1 MLYIQ
6 HIITTCMYYVKL
18 CKKQNEKLL
27 KTYNLGQINTKTYED
42 KRQLI
47 MSDENMFLDI
57 VKICICILIG
67 KDSTEKLYNYIKN
80 IEFKRWTT
88 TKEFK
93 EILQEI
99 QLKEILEMSFLEDD
113 EDIIFQT
120 KKTKEILEMIEY
132 VTNKFYEK
140 FEKAK
145 IEENL
150 LDYIDLEKYTLKLL
164 YDKKEDLSK
173 EVSKENTII
182 KIEEKYGS
190 LDNLRENIKIE
201 YDIEKLEEIYN
212 EIFEIIQERF
222 LNYTELL
229 NNKYVLSD
237 IAKAMK
243 EDVEEIAVDEYQD
256 INMLQEYIIRAVSNK
271 NIFRVGDPKQSIYGF
286 RNSRPELFVEKEN
299 NIDNEN
305 KVIYLDKNFRSLEN
319 VLEITN
325 NVFSRIMTKETGIID
340 YNENHY
346 LKKGRYITGEF
357 RLQENSDIS
366 FLDNLEISSLS
377 EEEIQDRI
385 NFFKPEILLINTKE
399 EEEESDDEED
409 TEDNKE
415 VSEDINDETLEE
427 IESIEKEAI
436 GIAKRIITLK
446 EEYIRRGKK
455 LDYKDIVIL
464 LRSVSNKAGRYQ
476 EILEKFGIP
485 CYTDV
490 NESFLEIP
498 EVSLICS
505 YLDIIENPLNDINM
519 LAVLRS
525 YFFKMDIDEFTRIK
539 VVEKEITNGQ
549 KENNFYESKKQ
560 KKIFKYH

>member
-1 MLYIQ
+1 
-6 HIITTCMYYVKL
+6 
-18 CKKQNEKLL
+18 
-27 KTYNLGQINTKTYED
+27 
-42 KRQLI
+42 
-47 MSDENMFLDI
+47 
-57 VKICICILIG
+57 
-67 KDSTEKLYNYIKN
+67 
-80 IEFKRWTT
+80 
-88 TKEFK
+88 
-93 EILQEI
+93 
-99 QLKEILEMSFLEDD
+99 MSFLEDD

-145 IEENL
+145 VEQNL

-173 EVSKENTII
+173 KVSKENTII
-182 KIEEKYGS
+182 KIEEKCGN
-190 LDNLRENIKIE
+190 LDNLRESIKIE

-212 EIFEIIQERF
+212 EIFGIIQERF

-366 FLDNLEISSLS
+366 SLDDLEISSLS

-399 EEEESDDEED
+399 EEEESDDVED
-409 TEDNKE
+409 REGNKE
-415 VSEDINDETLEE
+415 ENKNEQKKENALEESEDINDETLEE

-436 GIAKRIITLK
+436 AIAKRIIALK

-549 KENNFYESKKQ
+549 KENNFYESILIYIEYVDEKAKENIQISLNEKMVYSKCKKLIEELTRL
-560 KKIFKYH
+560 KKLEEEKGLYEVLKDIIIESRILYST

>member
-1 MLYIQ
+1 
-6 HIITTCMYYVKL
+6 
-18 CKKQNEKLL
+18 
-27 KTYNLGQINTKTYED
+27 
-42 KRQLI
+42 
-47 MSDENMFLDI
+47 
-57 VKICICILIG
+57 
-67 KDSTEKLYNYIKN
+67 
-80 IEFKRWTT
+80 
-88 TKEFK
+88 
-93 EILQEI
+93 
-99 QLKEILEMSFLEDD
+99 MSFLEDD

-120 KKTKEILEMIEY
+120 KRTKEILEMIEY
-132 VTNKFYEK
+132 ITNKFYEK

-145 IEENL
+145 TEENL

-164 YDKKEDLSK
+164 YDKKEEDKEKYKDLDK
-173 EVSKENTII
+173 NK
-182 KIEEKYGS
+182 EEKNLKKSNDLNNLNDSNNITEKIVEKYQDLES
-190 LDNLRENIKIE
+190 LRESIKIE

-212 EIFEIIQERF
+212 DIFEIIQKEF

-229 NNKYVLSD
+229 NNKYMLSN
-237 IAKAMK
+237 IAKSMK

-325 NVFSRIMTKETGIID
+325 NVFSRIMTKETGIIE

-357 RLQENSDIS
+357 RLQGDSDKS
-366 FLDNLEISSLS
+366 SLEDLEISSLS
-377 EEEIQDRI
+377 EEKIKNRI
-385 NFFKPEILLINTKE
+385 NFYKPEILMVNTKE
-399 EEEESDDEED
+399 SEEELDENNDENDINIEKDEE
-409 TEDNKE
+409 EIRE
-415 VSEDINDETLEE
+415 LEE
-427 IESIEKEAI
+427 IESLEKEAI
-436 GIAKRIITLK
+436 AISKRIIELK
-446 EEYIRRGKK
+446 EEYKENGKN
-455 LDYKDIVIL
+455 LEYRDIVIL
-464 LRSVSNKAGRYQ
+464 LRSVNNKAGRYQ

-539 VVEKEITNGQ
+539 VVEKEITNGA
-549 KENNFYESKKQ
+549 KENNFYESILIYITYIDEKRKGNLQISLHEKMVYDKCKKLIEELERL
-560 KKIFKYH
+560 KKLEEEKGLYEVLKDIIIESRILYST

>member
-1 MLYIQ
+1 
-6 HIITTCMYYVKL
+6 
-18 CKKQNEKLL
+18 
-27 KTYNLGQINTKTYED
+27 
-42 KRQLI
+42 
-47 MSDENMFLDI
+47 
-57 VKICICILIG
+57 
-67 KDSTEKLYNYIKN
+67 
-80 IEFKRWTT
+80 
-88 TKEFK
+88 
-93 EILQEI
+93 
-99 QLKEILEMSFLEDD
+99 MSFLEDD

-145 IEENL
+145 TEENL

-164 YDKKEDLSK
+164 YDKKEQDN
-173 EVSKENTII
+173 EVDKD
-182 KIEEKYGS
+182 KEEK
-190 LDNLRENIKIE
+190 LDNLNYSDYSYNSNNITEKIGERYNDLEGLRESIKIE

-237 IAKAMK
+237 IAKSMK

-366 FLDNLEISSLS
+366 SLENLEISSLS

-399 EEEESDDEED
+399 EEEESDDVED
-409 TEDNKE
+409 REDNKEENKNEQKKENALAE

-427 IESIEKEAI
+427 LESIEKEAI

-464 LRSVSNKAGRYQ
+464 LRSVNNKAGRYQ

-549 KENNFYESKKQ
+549 KENNFYESILIYIDYIDEKAKENIQISLNEKMVYSKCKKLIEELNRL
-560 KKIFKYH
+560 KKLEEEKGLYELLKDIVIESRILHST

>member
-1 MLYIQ
+1 
-6 HIITTCMYYVKL
+6 
-18 CKKQNEKLL
+18 
-27 KTYNLGQINTKTYED
+27 
-42 KRQLI
+42 
-47 MSDENMFLDI
+47 
-57 VKICICILIG
+57 
-67 KDSTEKLYNYIKN
+67 
-80 IEFKRWTT
+80 
-88 TKEFK
+88 
-93 EILQEI
+93 
-99 QLKEILEMSFLEDD
+99 MSFLEDD

-120 KKTKEILEMIEY
+120 KKTKEVLEMIEY
-132 VTNKFYEK
+132 ITAKFYEK
-140 FEKAK
+140 FEKIK
-145 IEENL
+145 MEENL

-164 YDKKEDLSK
+164 YDKKEEEGISLRISK
-173 EVSKENTII
+173 QNENNII
-182 KIEEKYGS
+182 GKIVEKYED
-190 LDNLRENIKIE
+190 LDNLRESIKIE
-201 YDIEKLEEIYN
+201 YDIEKLEEIYSN
-212 EIFEIIQERF
+212 IAEIIESEF
-222 LNYTELL
+222 ANYTESL
-229 NNKYVLSD
+229 NNKYELSN

-286 RNSRPELFVEKEN
+286 RNSRPELFVEKEQ
-299 NIDNEN
+299 NISNEN

-357 RLQENSDIS
+357 RLQENSNIS
-366 FLDNLEISSLS
+366 DLESLEIYSLS
-377 EEEIQDRI
+377 EENIRNKIE
-385 NFFKPEILLINTKE
+385 FFKPEILLINTKE
-399 EEEESDDEED
+399 EDEEKDEGKNLEKNLEINLQNNIELASLGDDNENYDAETDDE
-409 TEDNKE
+409 
-415 VSEDINDETLEE
+415 ILEE
-427 IESIEKEAI
+427 IEGLEKEAI
-436 GIAKRIITLK
+436 GITKRIITLR
-446 EEYIRRGKK
+446 EEYKKIGKR
-455 LDYKDIVIL
+455 LEYKDIVIL
-464 LRSVSNKAGRYQ
+464 LRSVNKRAGRYQ

-485 CYTDV
+485 CYTDT

-549 KENNFYESKKQ
+549 KENNFYESILIYISYIEEKINKNEALKTAEKIVYSKCKKVIEELNRL
-560 KKIFKYH
+560 KKLEEEKGLYEVLKDIIIESRILYST

>member
-1 MLYIQ
+1 
-6 HIITTCMYYVKL
+6 
-18 CKKQNEKLL
+18 
-27 KTYNLGQINTKTYED
+27 
-42 KRQLI
+42 
-47 MSDENMFLDI
+47 
-57 VKICICILIG
+57 
-67 KDSTEKLYNYIKN
+67 
-80 IEFKRWTT
+80 
-88 TKEFK
+88 
-93 EILQEI
+93 
-99 QLKEILEMSFLEDD
+99 MSFLEDD

-120 KKTKEILEMIEY
+120 KKTKEVLEMIEY
-132 VTNKFYEK
+132 ITAKFYEK
-140 FEKAK
+140 FEKIK
-145 IEENL
+145 MEENL

-164 YDKKEDLSK
+164 YDKKEEGISLRISK
-173 EVSKENTII
+173 QNENNII
-182 KIEEKYGS
+182 GKIVEKYED
-190 LDNLRENIKIE
+190 LDNLRESIKIE
-201 YDIEKLEEIYN
+201 YDIEKLEEIYSN
-212 EIFEIIQERF
+212 IAEIIESGF
-222 LNYTELL
+222 TNYTESL
-229 NNKYVLSD
+229 NNKYELSN

-325 NVFSRIMTKETGIID
+325 NVFSRVMTKETGIID

-357 RLQENSDIS
+357 RLQENSNIS
-366 FLDNLEISSLS
+366 DLENLEIYSLS
-377 EEEIQDRI
+377 EENIRNKIE
-385 NFFKPEILLINTKE
+385 FFKPEILLINTKE
-399 EEEESDDEED
+399 EEKEEEEEKDERKNLEKNLESNLKNNIELAYLGDDNENYDTDTDDE
-409 TEDNKE
+409 
-415 VSEDINDETLEE
+415 ILEE
-427 IESIEKEAI
+427 IEGLEKEAI
-436 GIAKRIITLK
+436 GIAKRIITLR
-446 EEYIRRGKK
+446 EEYKKIGKR
-455 LDYKDIVIL
+455 LEYKDIVIL
-464 LRSVSNKAGRYQ
+464 LRSVNKRAGRYQ

-485 CYTDV
+485 CYTDT

-549 KENNFYESKKQ
+549 KENNFYESILIYISYIEEKINKNEVLKTAEKMVYSKCKKVIEELNRL
-560 KKIFKYH
+560 KKLEEEKGLYEVLKDIIIESRILYGT

>member
-1 MLYIQ
+1 
-6 HIITTCMYYVKL
+6 
-18 CKKQNEKLL
+18 
-27 KTYNLGQINTKTYED
+27 
-42 KRQLI
+42 
-47 MSDENMFLDI
+47 
-57 VKICICILIG
+57 
-67 KDSTEKLYNYIKN
+67 
-80 IEFKRWTT
+80 
-88 TKEFK
+88 
-93 EILQEI
+93 
-99 QLKEILEMSFLEDD
+99 MSFLEDD

-182 KIEEKYGS
+182 KIEEKCGN

-201 YDIEKLEEIYN
+201 YDIAKLEEIYN

-237 IAKAMK
+237 IAKSMK

-357 RLQENSDIS
+357 RLQENSDIFS
-366 FLDNLEISSLS
+366 LDDLEISSLS
-377 EEEIQDRI
+377 EEEIQDKI

-399 EEEESDDEED
+399 EEESDDVEGID
-409 TEDNKE
+409 DNKE
-415 VSEDINDETLEE
+415 ENKNEQKKENALEESEDINDETLEE

-436 GIAKRIITLK
+436 AIAKRIIALK

-549 KENNFYESKKQ
+549 KENNFYESILIYIEYVDEKAKENIQISLNEKMVYSKCKKLIEELTRL
-560 KKIFKYH
+560 KKLEEEKGLYEVLKDIIIESRILYST

>member
-1 MLYIQ
+1 
-6 HIITTCMYYVKL
+6 
-18 CKKQNEKLL
+18 
-27 KTYNLGQINTKTYED
+27 
-42 KRQLI
+42 
-47 MSDENMFLDI
+47 
-57 VKICICILIG
+57 
-67 KDSTEKLYNYIKN
+67 
-80 IEFKRWTT
+80 
-88 TKEFK
+88 
-93 EILQEI
+93 
-99 QLKEILEMSFLEDD
+99 MSFLEDD
-113 EDIIFQT
+113 EDIIVQT
-120 KKTKEILEMIEY
+120 KKTKEILGMIEY

-145 IEENL
+145 TEENL

-164 YDKKEDLSK
+164 YDKKEEDKEKYKDLDK
-173 EVSKENTII
+173 NK
-182 KIEEKYGS
+182 EEKNLKKSNDLNNLNDSNNITEKIVEKYKDLES
-190 LDNLRENIKIE
+190 LRESIKIE

-212 EIFEIIQERF
+212 DIFEIIQKEF

-229 NNKYVLSD
+229 NNKYMLSN
-237 IAKAMK
+237 IAKSMK

-357 RLQENSDIS
+357 RLQG
-366 FLDNLEISSLS
+366 DNDKSSLEDLEISLLS
-377 EEEIQDRI
+377 EEEIKNRI
-385 NFFKPEILLINTKE
+385 NFYKPEILMVNTKE
-399 EEEESDDEED
+399 SEEEIRE
-409 TEDNKE
+409 
-415 VSEDINDETLEE
+415 LEE
-427 IESIEKEAI
+427 IESLEKEAI
-436 GIAKRIITLK
+436 AISKRIIGLK
-446 EEYIRRGKK
+446 NEYKENGKN
-455 LDYKDIVIL
+455 LEYRDIVIL
-464 LRSVSNKAGRYQ
+464 LRSVNNKAGRYQ

-549 KENNFYESKKQ
+549 KENNFYESILIYIDYIDEKAKENIQISLNEKMVYSKCKKLIEELIRL
-560 KKIFKYH
+560 KKLEEEKGLYEVLKNIIIESRILYST

>member
-1 MLYIQ
+1 
-6 HIITTCMYYVKL
+6 
-18 CKKQNEKLL
+18 
-27 KTYNLGQINTKTYED
+27 
-42 KRQLI
+42 
-47 MSDENMFLDI
+47 
-57 VKICICILIG
+57 
-67 KDSTEKLYNYIKN
+67 
-80 IEFKRWTT
+80 
-88 TKEFK
+88 
-93 EILQEI
+93 
-99 QLKEILEMSFLEDD
+99 MSFLEDD

-120 KKTKEILEMIEY
+120 KKTKEVLEMIEY
-132 VTNKFYEK
+132 ITAKFYEK
-140 FEKAK
+140 FEKIK
-145 IEENL
+145 MEENL

-164 YDKKEDLSK
+164 YDKKEEEGISLRISK
-173 EVSKENTII
+173 QNENNII
-182 KIEEKYGS
+182 GKIVEKYED
-190 LDNLRENIKIE
+190 LDNLRESIKIE

-212 EIFEIIQERF
+212 NIAEIIESEF
-222 LNYTELL
+222 ANYSENL
-229 NNKYVLSD
+229 NNKYELSN

-286 RNSRPELFVEKEN
+286 RNSRPELFVEKEQ
-299 NIDNEN
+299 NISNEN

-357 RLQENSDIS
+357 RLQENSNIS
-366 FLDNLEISSLS
+366 DLENLEIYSLS
-377 EEEIQDRI
+377 EENIRNKIE
-385 NFFKPEILLINTKE
+385 FFKPEILLINTKE
-399 EEEESDDEED
+399 EEEEEEKDEGKNLEKNLESNLQNNIELASLGDDNENYDAETDDE
-409 TEDNKE
+409 
-415 VSEDINDETLEE
+415 ILEE
-427 IESIEKEAI
+427 IEGLEKEAI
-436 GIAKRIITLK
+436 GIAKRIIKLR
-446 EEYIRRGKK
+446 EEYKKIGKR
-455 LDYKDIVIL
+455 LEYKDIVIL
-464 LRSVSNKAGRYQ
+464 LRSVNKRAGRYQ

-485 CYTDV
+485 CYTDT

-549 KENNFYESKKQ
+549 KENNFYESILIYMSYIEEKINKNEALKTAEKMVYSKCKKLVEEINRL
-560 KKIFKYH
+560 KKLEEEKGLYEVLKDIIIESRILYGT

>member
-1 MLYIQ
+1 
-6 HIITTCMYYVKL
+6 
-18 CKKQNEKLL
+18 
-27 KTYNLGQINTKTYED
+27 
-42 KRQLI
+42 
-47 MSDENMFLDI
+47 
-57 VKICICILIG
+57 
-67 KDSTEKLYNYIKN
+67 
-80 IEFKRWTT
+80 
-88 TKEFK
+88 
-93 EILQEI
+93 
-99 QLKEILEMSFLEDD
+99 MSFLEDD

-120 KKTKEILEMIEY
+120 KKTKEVLEMIEY
-132 VTNKFYEK
+132 ITAKFYEK
-140 FEKAK
+140 FEKIK
-145 IEENL
+145 MEENL

-164 YDKKEDLSK
+164 YDKKEEGISLRISK
-173 EVSKENTII
+173 QNENNII
-182 KIEEKYGS
+182 EKIIEKYED
-190 LDNLRENIKIE
+190 LDNLRESIKIE
-201 YDIEKLEEIYN
+201 YDIEKLEEIYSN
-212 EIFEIIQERF
+212 IAEIIESEF
-222 LNYTELL
+222 ANYSENL
-229 NNKYVLSD
+229 NNKYELSN

-286 RNSRPELFVEKEN
+286 RNSRPELFVEKEQ
-299 NIDNEN
+299 NISNEN

-357 RLQENSDIS
+357 RLQENSNIS
-366 FLDNLEISSLS
+366 DLESLEIYSLS
-377 EEEIQDRI
+377 EENIRNKIE
-385 NFFKPEILLINTKE
+385 FFKPEILLINTKE
-399 EEEESDDEED
+399 EEEEKDERKNLEKNLESNLQNNIELASLGDDDNENYDNSDSDDE
-409 TEDNKE
+409 
-415 VSEDINDETLEE
+415 ILEE
-427 IESIEKEAI
+427 IEGLEKEAI
-436 GIAKRIITLK
+436 GIAKRIITLR
-446 EEYIRRGKK
+446 EEYKKIGKR
-455 LDYKDIVIL
+455 LEYKDIVIL
-464 LRSVSNKAGRYQ
+464 LRSVNKRAGRYQ

-485 CYTDV
+485 CYTDT

-549 KENNFYESKKQ
+549 KENNFYESILIYISYIEEKINKNEALKTAEKMVYSKCKKLVEELNRL
-560 KKIFKYH
+560 KKLEEEKGLYEVLKDIIIESRILYST

>member
-1 MLYIQ
+1 
-6 HIITTCMYYVKL
+6 
-18 CKKQNEKLL
+18 
-27 KTYNLGQINTKTYED
+27 
-42 KRQLI
+42 
-47 MSDENMFLDI
+47 
-57 VKICICILIG
+57 
-67 KDSTEKLYNYIKN
+67 
-80 IEFKRWTT
+80 
-88 TKEFK
+88 
-93 EILQEI
+93 
-99 QLKEILEMSFLEDD
+99 MSFLEDD

-120 KKTKEILEMIEY
+120 KKTKEVLEMIEY
-132 VTNKFYEK
+132 ITAKFYEK
-140 FEKAK
+140 FEKIK
-145 IEENL
+145 MEENL

-164 YDKKEDLSK
+164 YDKKEEGISLRISK
-173 EVSKENTII
+173 QNENNII
-182 KIEEKYGS
+182 GKIVEKYED
-190 LDNLRENIKIE
+190 LDNLRESIKIE
-201 YDIEKLEEIYN
+201 YDIEKLEEIYSN
-212 EIFEIIQERF
+212 IAEIIESGF
-222 LNYTELL
+222 TNYTESL
-229 NNKYVLSD
+229 NNKYELSN

-357 RLQENSDIS
+357 RLLENSNIS
-366 FLDNLEISSLS
+366 DLENLEIYSLS
-377 EEEIQDRI
+377 EENIRNKIE
-385 NFFKPEILLINTKE
+385 FFKPEILLINTKE
-399 EEEESDDEED
+399 EDEEKDEGKDEGKNLESNLQNNIELAYLGDDDNENYDNTDTDDE
-409 TEDNKE
+409 
-415 VSEDINDETLEE
+415 ILEE
-427 IESIEKEAI
+427 IEGLEKEAI
-436 GIAKRIITLK
+436 GIAKRIIKLR
-446 EEYIRRGKK
+446 EEYKKKGKR
-455 LDYKDIVIL
+455 LEYKDIVIL
-464 LRSVSNKAGRYQ
+464 LRSVNKRAGRYQ

-485 CYTDV
+485 CYTDT

-549 KENNFYESKKQ
+549 KENNFYESILIYISYIEEKINKNEALKTAEKMVYSKCKKLVEELNRL
-560 KKIFKYH
+560 KKLEEEKGLYEVLKDIIIESRILYGT

>member
-1 MLYIQ
+1 
-6 HIITTCMYYVKL
+6 
-18 CKKQNEKLL
+18 
-27 KTYNLGQINTKTYED
+27 
-42 KRQLI
+42 
-47 MSDENMFLDI
+47 
-57 VKICICILIG
+57 
-67 KDSTEKLYNYIKN
+67 
-80 IEFKRWTT
+80 
-88 TKEFK
+88 
-93 EILQEI
+93 
-99 QLKEILEMSFLEDD
+99 MSFLEDD

-145 IEENL
+145 IEQNL

-164 YDKKEDLSK
+164 YDKKEQDNEVDK
-173 EVSKENTII
+173 EEKLDNLNYLDSSDYSYNSNNITE
-182 KIEEKYGS
+182 KIEERYNDLES
-190 LDNLRENIKIE
+190 LRESIKIE

-366 FLDNLEISSLS
+366 SLDDLEISSLS

-399 EEEESDDEED
+399 EESDDVED

-415 VSEDINDETLEE
+415 ENKNEQKKENALEKSEDINDETLEE

-446 EEYIRRGKK
+446 EEYIKRGKK

-549 KENNFYESKKQ
+549 KENNFYESILIYIDYIDEKAKENIQISLKEKMVYSKCKKLIEELTRL
-560 KKIFKYH
+560 KKLEEEKGLYEVLKDIIIESRILYST

>member
-1 MLYIQ
+1 
-6 HIITTCMYYVKL
+6 
-18 CKKQNEKLL
+18 
-27 KTYNLGQINTKTYED
+27 
-42 KRQLI
+42 
-47 MSDENMFLDI
+47 
-57 VKICICILIG
+57 
-67 KDSTEKLYNYIKN
+67 
-80 IEFKRWTT
+80 
-88 TKEFK
+88 
-93 EILQEI
+93 
-99 QLKEILEMSFLEDD
+99 MSFLEDD

-120 KKTKEILEMIEY
+120 KKTKEILEMIKY

-145 IEENL
+145 TEENL

-164 YDKKEDLSK
+164 YDKKEEDK
-173 EVSKENTII
+173 EEKLDNLNYSDSSDYSYNSNNITE
-182 KIEEKYGS
+182 KIEERYNDLES
-190 LDNLRENIKIE
+190 LRESIKIE

-256 INMLQEYIIRAVSNK
+256 INMLQEYIIRAASNK

-299 NIDNEN
+299 NIDNKN

-366 FLDNLEISSLS
+366 SLDDLEISSLS

-399 EEEESDDEED
+399 EEEESDDVEN
-409 TEDNKE
+409 TEGNKE
-415 VSEDINDETLEE
+415 ENKNEQKKENALAEENEDINDETLEE

-549 KENNFYESKKQ
+549 KENNFYESILIYIEYIDEKAKENIQISLNEKMVYSKCKKLIEELTRL
-560 KKIFKYH
+560 KKLEEEKGLYEVLKDIIIESRILYST

>member
-1 MLYIQ
+1 
-6 HIITTCMYYVKL
+6 
-18 CKKQNEKLL
+18 
-27 KTYNLGQINTKTYED
+27 
-42 KRQLI
+42 
-47 MSDENMFLDI
+47 
-57 VKICICILIG
+57 
-67 KDSTEKLYNYIKN
+67 
-80 IEFKRWTT
+80 
-88 TKEFK
+88 
-93 EILQEI
+93 
-99 QLKEILEMSFLEDD
+99 MSFLEDD
-113 EDIIFQT
+113 EDIIVQT
-120 KKTKEILEMIEY
+120 KKTKEILGMIEY

-145 IEENL
+145 TEENL

-164 YDKKEDLSK
+164 YDKKEEDKEKYKDLDK
-173 EVSKENTII
+173 NK
-182 KIEEKYGS
+182 EEKNLKKSNDLNNLNDSNNITEKIVEKYQDLES
-190 LDNLRENIKIE
+190 LRENIKIE

-212 EIFEIIQERF
+212 YIFEIIQKEF

-229 NNKYVLSD
+229 NNKYMLSN
-237 IAKAMK
+237 IAKSMK

-286 RNSRPELFVEKEN
+286 RNSRPELFVEKED

-357 RLQENSDIS
+357 RLQG
-366 FLDNLEISSLS
+366 DNDKSSLEDLEISLLS
-377 EEEIQDRI
+377 EEEIKNRI
-385 NFFKPEILLINTKE
+385 NFYKPEILMVNTKE
-399 EEEESDDEED
+399 SEKELDENNDENDIHIEKDEEEIRE
-409 TEDNKE
+409 
-415 VSEDINDETLEE
+415 LEE
-427 IESIEKEAI
+427 IESLEKEAI
-436 GIAKRIITLK
+436 AISKRIIGLK
-446 EEYIRRGKK
+446 EEYKENGKN
-455 LDYKDIVIL
+455 LEYRDIVIL
-464 LRSVSNKAGRYQ
+464 LRSVNNKAGRYQ

-525 YFFKMDIDEFTRIK
+525 YFFKMYIDEFTRIK
-539 VVEKEITNGQ
+539 VVEKEITNGA
-549 KENNFYESKKQ
+549 KENNFYESILIYITYIDEKRKENLQISLHEKMVYDKCKKLIEELERL
-560 KKIFKYH
+560 KKLEEEKGLYEVLKDIIIESRILYST

>member
-1 MLYIQ
+1 
-6 HIITTCMYYVKL
+6 
-18 CKKQNEKLL
+18 
-27 KTYNLGQINTKTYED
+27 
-42 KRQLI
+42 
-47 MSDENMFLDI
+47 
-57 VKICICILIG
+57 
-67 KDSTEKLYNYIKN
+67 
-80 IEFKRWTT
+80 
-88 TKEFK
+88 
-93 EILQEI
+93 
-99 QLKEILEMSFLEDD
+99 MSFLEDD

-120 KKTKEILEMIEY
+120 KKTKEVLEMIEY
-132 VTNKFYEK
+132 ITNKFYEK
-140 FEKAK
+140 FEKIK
-145 IEENL
+145 MEENL

-164 YDKKEDLSK
+164 YDKKEEDISLRISK
-173 EVSKENTII
+173 QNENNII
-182 KIEEKYGS
+182 DKIIEKYED
-190 LDNLRENIKIE
+190 LDNLRESIKIE
-201 YDIEKLEEIYN
+201 YDIEKLEEIYSN
-212 EIFEIIQERF
+212 IVEIIESGF
-222 LNYTELL
+222 ANYTESL
-229 NNKYVLSD
+229 NNKYVLSN

-286 RNSRPELFVEKEN
+286 RNSRPELFVEKEQ
-299 NIDNEN
+299 NISNEN

-357 RLQENSDIS
+357 RLQENSNIS
-366 FLDNLEISSLS
+366 DLENLEIYSLS

-399 EEEESDDEED
+399 EEEEKDKDEDYNTDYDYDNSDTGTGADTDDE
-409 TEDNKE
+409 
-415 VSEDINDETLEE
+415 ILEE
-427 IESIEKEAI
+427 IEGLEKEAI
-436 GIAKRIITLK
+436 GIAKRIIKLR
-446 EEYIRRGKK
+446 EEYKKIGKR
-455 LDYKDIVIL
+455 LEYKDIVIL
-464 LRSVSNKAGRYQ
+464 LRSVNKRAGRYQ

-485 CYTDV
+485 CYTDT

-549 KENNFYESKKQ
+549 KENNFYESILIYISYIEEKINKNEVLKTAEKMVYSKCKKVIEELNRL
-560 KKIFKYH
+560 KKLEEEKGLYEVLKDIIIESRILYST

>member
-1 MLYIQ
+1 
-6 HIITTCMYYVKL
+6 
-18 CKKQNEKLL
+18 
-27 KTYNLGQINTKTYED
+27 
-42 KRQLI
+42 
-47 MSDENMFLDI
+47 
-57 VKICICILIG
+57 
-67 KDSTEKLYNYIKN
+67 
-80 IEFKRWTT
+80 
-88 TKEFK
+88 
-93 EILQEI
+93 
-99 QLKEILEMSFLEDD
+99 MSFLEDD
-113 EDIIFQT
+113 EDIIVQT
-120 KKTKEILEMIEY
+120 KKTKEILGMIEY

-145 IEENL
+145 TEENL

-164 YDKKEDLSK
+164 YDKKEEDKEKYKDLDK
-173 EVSKENTII
+173 NK
-182 KIEEKYGS
+182 EEKESKKSNDLNNLNDSNNITEKIVEKYQDLES
-190 LDNLRENIKIE
+190 LRESIKIE

-212 EIFEIIQERF
+212 DIFEIIQKEF

-229 NNKYVLSD
+229 NNKYMLSN
-237 IAKAMK
+237 IAKSMK

-357 RLQENSDIS
+357 RLQG
-366 FLDNLEISSLS
+366 DNDKSSLEDLEISSLS
-377 EEEIQDRI
+377 EEEIKNRI
-385 NFFKPEILLINTKE
+385 NFYKPEILMVNTKE
-399 EEEESDDEED
+399 SEEELDENNDENDIHIEKDEE
-409 TEDNKE
+409 EIRE
-415 VSEDINDETLEE
+415 LEE
-427 IESIEKEAI
+427 IESLEKEAI
-436 GIAKRIITLK
+436 AISKRIIGLK
-446 EEYIRRGKK
+446 NEYKENGKN
-455 LDYKDIVIL
+455 LEYRDIVIL

-539 VVEKEITNGQ
+539 VVEKEITNGA
-549 KENNFYESKKQ
+549 KENNFYESILIYITYIDEKRKENLQISLHEKMVYDKCKKLIEELERL
-560 KKIFKYH
+560 KKLEEEKGLYEVLKDIIIESRILYST

>member
-1 MLYIQ
+1 
-6 HIITTCMYYVKL
+6 
-18 CKKQNEKLL
+18 
-27 KTYNLGQINTKTYED
+27 
-42 KRQLI
+42 
-47 MSDENMFLDI
+47 
-57 VKICICILIG
+57 
-67 KDSTEKLYNYIKN
+67 
-80 IEFKRWTT
+80 
-88 TKEFK
+88 
-93 EILQEI
+93 
-99 QLKEILEMSFLEDD
+99 MSFLEDD
-113 EDIIFQT
+113 EDIIYQT
-120 KKTKEILEMIEY
+120 KKTKEVLEMIEY

-145 IEENL
+145 TEENL

-164 YDKKEDLSK
+164 YDKKEQDK
-173 EVSKENTII
+173 EVDKEEKLNNFNYSNNSNNII
-182 KIEEKYGS
+182 EKIEERYNDLES
-190 LDNLRENIKIE
+190 LRESIKIE

-237 IAKAMK
+237 IAKSMK

-366 FLDNLEISSLS
+366 SLEDLEISSLS

-399 EEEESDDEED
+399 EEEEEKSDDVEGID
-409 TEDNKE
+409 DNKE
-415 VSEDINDETLEE
+415 ENKNEQKKENALEESEDINDETLEE

-436 GIAKRIITLK
+436 GIAKKIIALK
-446 EEYIRRGKK
+446 EEYIKRGKK

-549 KENNFYESKKQ
+549 KENNFYESILIYIDYIDEKAKENIQISLNEKMVYSKCKKLIEELNRL
-560 KKIFKYH
+560 KKLEEEKGLYELLKDIIIESRILYST

>member
-1 MLYIQ
+1 
-6 HIITTCMYYVKL
+6 
-18 CKKQNEKLL
+18 
-27 KTYNLGQINTKTYED
+27 
-42 KRQLI
+42 
-47 MSDENMFLDI
+47 
-57 VKICICILIG
+57 
-67 KDSTEKLYNYIKN
+67 
-80 IEFKRWTT
+80 
-88 TKEFK
+88 
-93 EILQEI
+93 
-99 QLKEILEMSFLEDD
+99 MSFLEDD

-145 IEENL
+145 TEENL

-164 YDKKEDLSK
+164 YDKKEQDK
-173 EVSKENTII
+173 EVDK
-182 KIEEKYGS
+182 EEKLENLNYS
-190 LDNLRENIKIE
+190 DYSYNSNNIIEKIVEKYQDLESLRESIKIE

-212 EIFEIIQERF
+212 GIFKIIQERF

-237 IAKAMK
+237 IAKSMK

-366 FLDNLEISSLS
+366 SLDDLEISSLS

-399 EEEESDDEED
+399 EESDDLED

-415 VSEDINDETLEE
+415 ENKNEQKKENALEKSEDINNETLEE

-436 GIAKRIITLK
+436 GIAKRIITFK

-549 KENNFYESKKQ
+549 KENNFYESILIYIDYIDEKAKENIQISLNEKMVYSKCKKLIEELIRL
-560 KKIFKYH
+560 KKLEEEKGLYEVLKNIIIESRILYST

>member
-1 MLYIQ
+1 
-6 HIITTCMYYVKL
+6 
-18 CKKQNEKLL
+18 
-27 KTYNLGQINTKTYED
+27 
-42 KRQLI
+42 
-47 MSDENMFLDI
+47 
-57 VKICICILIG
+57 
-67 KDSTEKLYNYIKN
+67 
-80 IEFKRWTT
+80 
-88 TKEFK
+88 
-93 EILQEI
+93 
-99 QLKEILEMSFLEDD
+99 MSFLEDD

-120 KKTKEILEMIEY
+120 KKTKEVLEMIEY
-132 VTNKFYEK
+132 ITAKFYEK
-140 FEKAK
+140 FEKIK
-145 IEENL
+145 MEENL

-164 YDKKEDLSK
+164 YDKKEEGISLRISK
-173 EVSKENTII
+173 QNENNII
-182 KIEEKYGS
+182 GKIVEKYED
-190 LDNLRENIKIE
+190 LDNLRESIKIE
-201 YDIEKLEEIYN
+201 YDIEKLEKIYSN
-212 EIFEIIQERF
+212 IAEIIESEF
-222 LNYTELL
+222 ANYTESL
-229 NNKYVLSD
+229 NNKYELSN

-286 RNSRPELFVEKEN
+286 RNSRPELFVEKEQ
-299 NIDNEN
+299 NISNEN

-357 RLQENSDIS
+357 RLQENSNIS
-366 FLDNLEISSLS
+366 DLENLEIYSLS
-377 EEEIQDRI
+377 EENIRNKIE
-385 NFFKPEILLINTKE
+385 FFKPEILLINTKE
-399 EEEESDDEED
+399 EEKEEDEEKDEGKNLEKNLEINLQNNIELASLGDDNENYDAETDDE
-409 TEDNKE
+409 
-415 VSEDINDETLEE
+415 ILEE
-427 IESIEKEAI
+427 IEGLEKEAI
-436 GIAKRIITLK
+436 GIAKRIIKLR
-446 EEYIRRGKK
+446 EEYKKIGKR
-455 LDYKDIVIL
+455 LEYKDIVIL
-464 LRSVSNKAGRYQ
+464 LRSVNKRAGRYQ

-485 CYTDV
+485 CYTDT

-549 KENNFYESKKQ
+549 KENNFYESILIYISYIEEKINKNEVLKTAEKMVYSKCKKLVEELNRL
-560 KKIFKYH
+560 KKLEEEKGLYEVLKDIIIESRILYST

>member
-1 MLYIQ
+1 
-6 HIITTCMYYVKL
+6 
-18 CKKQNEKLL
+18 
-27 KTYNLGQINTKTYED
+27 
-42 KRQLI
+42 
-47 MSDENMFLDI
+47 
-57 VKICICILIG
+57 
-67 KDSTEKLYNYIKN
+67 
-80 IEFKRWTT
+80 
-88 TKEFK
+88 
-93 EILQEI
+93 
-99 QLKEILEMSFLEDD
+99 MSFLEDD

-120 KKTKEILEMIEY
+120 KKTKEVLEMIEY
-132 VTNKFYEK
+132 ITAKFYEK
-140 FEKAK
+140 FEKIK
-145 IEENL
+145 MEENL

-164 YDKKEDLSK
+164 YDKKEEEGISLRISK
-173 EVSKENTII
+173 QNENNII
-182 KIEEKYGS
+182 GKIVEKYED
-190 LDNLRENIKIE
+190 LDNLRESIKIE
-201 YDIEKLEEIYN
+201 YDIEKLEEIYSN
-212 EIFEIIQERF
+212 IAEIIESEF
-222 LNYTELL
+222 TNYSENL
-229 NNKYVLSD
+229 NNKYELSN

-286 RNSRPELFVEKEN
+286 RNSRPELFVEKEQ
-299 NIDNEN
+299 NISNEN

-357 RLQENSDIS
+357 RLQENSNIS
-366 FLDNLEISSLS
+366 DLENLEIYSLS
-377 EEEIQDRI
+377 EENIRNKIE
-385 NFFKPEILLINTKE
+385 FFKPEILLINTKE
-399 EEEESDDEED
+399 EEEEKDERKNLEKNLESNLQNNIELASLGDDDNENYDNSDSDDE
-409 TEDNKE
+409 
-415 VSEDINDETLEE
+415 ILEE
-427 IESIEKEAI
+427 IEGLEKEAI
-436 GIAKRIITLK
+436 GIAKRIITLR
-446 EEYIRRGKK
+446 EEYKKIGKR
-455 LDYKDIVIL
+455 LEYKDIVIL
-464 LRSVSNKAGRYQ
+464 LRSVNKRAGRYQ

-485 CYTDV
+485 CYTDT

-549 KENNFYESKKQ
+549 KENNFYESILIYISYIEEKINKNEALKTAEKMVYSKCKKLVEELNRL
-560 KKIFKYH
+560 KKLEEEKGLYEVLKDIIIESRILYST

>member
-1 MLYIQ
+1 
-6 HIITTCMYYVKL
+6 
-18 CKKQNEKLL
+18 
-27 KTYNLGQINTKTYED
+27 
-42 KRQLI
+42 
-47 MSDENMFLDI
+47 
-57 VKICICILIG
+57 
-67 KDSTEKLYNYIKN
+67 
-80 IEFKRWTT
+80 
-88 TKEFK
+88 
-93 EILQEI
+93 
-99 QLKEILEMSFLEDD
+99 MSFLEDD

-120 KKTKEILEMIEY
+120 KKTKEVLEMIEY
-132 VTNKFYEK
+132 ITAKFYEK
-140 FEKAK
+140 FEKIK
-145 IEENL
+145 MEENL

-164 YDKKEDLSK
+164 YDKKEEGISLRISK
-173 EVSKENTII
+173 QNENNII
-182 KIEEKYGS
+182 GKIVEKYED
-190 LDNLRENIKIE
+190 LDNLRESIKIE
-201 YDIEKLEEIYN
+201 YDIEKLEEIYSN
-212 EIFEIIQERF
+212 IAEIIESGF
-222 LNYTELL
+222 TNYTESL
-229 NNKYVLSD
+229 NNKYELSN

-357 RLQENSDIS
+357 RLQENSNIS
-366 FLDNLEISSLS
+366 DLENLEIYSLS
-377 EEEIQDRI
+377 EENIRNKIE
-385 NFFKPEILLINTKE
+385 FFKPEILLINTKE
-399 EEEESDDEED
+399 EEKEEDEEKDEGKNLEKNLEINLQNNIELASLGDDNENYDAETDDE
-409 TEDNKE
+409 
-415 VSEDINDETLEE
+415 ILEE
-427 IESIEKEAI
+427 IEGLEKEAI
-436 GIAKRIITLK
+436 GIAKRIIKLR
-446 EEYIRRGKK
+446 EEYKKIGKR
-455 LDYKDIVIL
+455 LEYKDIVIL
-464 LRSVSNKAGRYQ
+464 LRSVNKRAGRYQ

-485 CYTDV
+485 CYTDT

-539 VVEKEITNGQ
+539 VLEKEITNGQ
-549 KENNFYESKKQ
+549 KENNFYESILIYMSYIEEKINKNEVLKTAEKMVYSKCKKLVEELNRL
-560 KKIFKYH
+560 KKLEEEKGLYEVLKDIIIESRILYST

>member
-1 MLYIQ
+1 
-6 HIITTCMYYVKL
+6 
-18 CKKQNEKLL
+18 
-27 KTYNLGQINTKTYED
+27 
-42 KRQLI
+42 
-47 MSDENMFLDI
+47 
-57 VKICICILIG
+57 
-67 KDSTEKLYNYIKN
+67 
-80 IEFKRWTT
+80 
-88 TKEFK
+88 
-93 EILQEI
+93 
-99 QLKEILEMSFLEDD
+99 MSFLEDD

-120 KKTKEILEMIEY
+120 KKTKEVLEMIEY
-132 VTNKFYEK
+132 ITAKFYEK
-140 FEKAK
+140 FEKIK
-145 IEENL
+145 MEENL

-164 YDKKEDLSK
+164 YDKKEEGISLRISK
-173 EVSKENTII
+173 QNENNII
-182 KIEEKYGS
+182 GKIVEKYED
-190 LDNLRENIKIE
+190 LDNLRESIKIE

-212 EIFEIIQERF
+212 NIAEIIESEF
-222 LNYTELL
+222 ANYSENL
-229 NNKYVLSD
+229 NNKYELSN

-286 RNSRPELFVEKEN
+286 RNSRPELFVEKEQ
-299 NIDNEN
+299 NISNEN

-357 RLQENSDIS
+357 RLQENSNIS
-366 FLDNLEISSLS
+366 DLENLEIYSLS
-377 EEEIQDRI
+377 EENIRNKIE
-385 NFFKPEILLINTKE
+385 FFKPEILLINTKE
-399 EEEESDDEED
+399 EEEEEEKDEGKNLEKNLESNLQNNIELASLGDDNENYDNTDTDDE
-409 TEDNKE
+409 
-415 VSEDINDETLEE
+415 ILEE
-427 IESIEKEAI
+427 IEGLEKEAI
-436 GIAKRIITLK
+436 GIAKRIIILR
-446 EEYIRRGKK
+446 EEYKKIGKR
-455 LDYKDIVIL
+455 LEYKDIVIL
-464 LRSVSNKAGRYQ
+464 LRSVNKRAGRYQ

-485 CYTDV
+485 CYTDT

-549 KENNFYESKKQ
+549 KENNFYESILIYISYIEEKINKNEALKTAEKMVYSKCKKLVEELNRL
-560 KKIFKYH
+560 KKLEEEKGLYEVLKDIIIESRILYST

>member
-1 MLYIQ
+1 
-6 HIITTCMYYVKL
+6 
-18 CKKQNEKLL
+18 
-27 KTYNLGQINTKTYED
+27 
-42 KRQLI
+42 
-47 MSDENMFLDI
+47 
-57 VKICICILIG
+57 
-67 KDSTEKLYNYIKN
+67 
-80 IEFKRWTT
+80 
-88 TKEFK
+88 
-93 EILQEI
+93 
-99 QLKEILEMSFLEDD
+99 MSFLEDD

-145 IEENL
+145 IEQNL

-164 YDKKEDLSK
+164 YDKKEEEGISLRISK
-173 EVSKENTII
+173 QNENNII
-182 KIEEKYGS
+182 GKIVEKYED
-190 LDNLRENIKIE
+190 LDNLRESIKIE
-201 YDIEKLEEIYN
+201 YDIEKLEEIYSN
-212 EIFEIIQERF
+212 IAEIIESEF
-222 LNYTELL
+222 TNYSENL
-229 NNKYVLSD
+229 NNKYELSN

-366 FLDNLEISSLS
+366 SLDDLEISSLS

-415 VSEDINDETLEE
+415 VSEDINNETLEE

-446 EEYIRRGKK
+446 EEYMRRGKK

-549 KENNFYESKKQ
+549 KENNFYESILIYIDYIDEKAKENIQIALNEKMVYSKCKKLIEELNRL
-560 KKIFKYH
+560 KKLEEEKGLYELLKDIIIESRILYSA

>member
-1 MLYIQ
+1 
-6 HIITTCMYYVKL
+6 
-18 CKKQNEKLL
+18 
-27 KTYNLGQINTKTYED
+27 
-42 KRQLI
+42 
-47 MSDENMFLDI
+47 
-57 VKICICILIG
+57 
-67 KDSTEKLYNYIKN
+67 
-80 IEFKRWTT
+80 
-88 TKEFK
+88 
-93 EILQEI
+93 
-99 QLKEILEMSFLEDD
+99 MSFLEDD

-164 YDKKEDLSK
+164 YDKKEQDK
-173 EVSKENTII
+173 EVDK
-182 KIEEKYGS
+182 EEKLNNLNYSDYSYNSNNITEKIGERYND
-190 LDNLRENIKIE
+190 LEGLRESIKIE

-237 IAKAMK
+237 IAKSMK

-366 FLDNLEISSLS
+366 SLDNLEISSLS

-399 EEEESDDEED
+399 EESDDSED
-409 TEDNKE
+409 IEDNKE
-415 VSEDINDETLEE
+415 ENKNEQKKENALEESEDINDETLEE
-427 IESIEKEAI
+427 IESVEKEAI
-436 GIAKRIITLK
+436 GIAKRIIALK

-549 KENNFYESKKQ
+549 KENNFYESILIYIEYIDEKAKENIQISLNEKMVYSKCKKLIEELTRL
-560 KKIFKYH
+560 KKLEEEKGLYELLKDIIIESRILYST

>member
-1 MLYIQ
+1 
-6 HIITTCMYYVKL
+6 MY
-18 CKKQNEKLL
+18 
-27 KTYNLGQINTKTYED
+27 
-42 KRQLI
+42 
-47 MSDENMFLDI
+47 
-57 VKICICILIG
+57 
-67 KDSTEKLYNYIKN
+67 
-80 IEFKRWTT
+80 
-88 TKEFK
+88 
-93 EILQEI
+93 
-99 QLKEILEMSFLEDD
+99 FLEDD

-145 IEENL
+145 IEKNL

-164 YDKKEDLSK
+164 YDKKEQDK
-173 EVSKENTII
+173 EVDK
-182 KIEEKYGS
+182 EEKLNNFNYS
-190 LDNLRENIKIE
+190 DYSDNSKNIIEKIVEKYQDLESLRENIKIE

-212 EIFEIIQERF
+212 EIFGIIQERF

-237 IAKAMK
+237 IAKSMK

-366 FLDNLEISSLS
+366 SLEDLEISSLS

-399 EEEESDDEED
+399 EESDDVED

-415 VSEDINDETLEE
+415 ENKNEQKKENALEESEDINDETLEE

-549 KENNFYESKKQ
+549 KENNFYESILIYIEYIDKKAKENIQ
-560 KKIFKYH
+560 ISLKEKMVYSKCKKLIEELTRLKKLEEEKGLYEVLKDIIIESRILYST

>member
-1 MLYIQ
+1 
-6 HIITTCMYYVKL
+6 
-18 CKKQNEKLL
+18 
-27 KTYNLGQINTKTYED
+27 
-42 KRQLI
+42 
-47 MSDENMFLDI
+47 
-57 VKICICILIG
+57 
-67 KDSTEKLYNYIKN
+67 
-80 IEFKRWTT
+80 
-88 TKEFK
+88 
-93 EILQEI
+93 
-99 QLKEILEMSFLEDD
+99 MSFLEDD

-145 IEENL
+145 TEENL

-164 YDKKEDLSK
+164 YDKKEEDKEKHKDLDK
-173 EVSKENTII
+173 DK
-182 KIEEKYGS
+182 EEKNLKKSNDLNNLNDSNNITEKIVEKYQDLES
-190 LDNLRENIKIE
+190 LRESIKIE

-212 EIFEIIQERF
+212 EIFEIIQKEF

-229 NNKYVLSD
+229 NNKYMLSD
-237 IAKAMK
+237 IAKSMK
-243 EDVEEIAVDEYQD
+243 EDVEEMAVDEYQD

-357 RLQENSDIS
+357 RLQGDSDKS
-366 FLDNLEISSLS
+366 SLEDLEIASLS
-377 EEEIQDRI
+377 EEEIKNRI
-385 NFFKPEILLINTKE
+385 NFYKPEILMVNTKE
-399 EEEESDDEED
+399 SEEKLDENNDENDINIEKDEEEIRE
-409 TEDNKE
+409 
-415 VSEDINDETLEE
+415 LEE
-427 IESIEKEAI
+427 IESLEKEAI
-436 GIAKRIITLK
+436 AISKRIIGLK
-446 EEYIRRGKK
+446 EEYKENGKN
-455 LDYKDIVIL
+455 LEYRDIVIL

-505 YLDIIENPLNDINM
+505 YLDVIENPLNDINM

-539 VVEKEITNGQ
+539 VVEKEITNGA
-549 KENNFYESKKQ
+549 KENNFYESILIYITYIDEKRKENLQISLHEKMVYDKCKNLIEELERLKKLEEE
-560 KKIFKYH
+560 KGLYEVLKDIIIESRILYST

>member
-1 MLYIQ
+1 
-6 HIITTCMYYVKL
+6 
-18 CKKQNEKLL
+18 
-27 KTYNLGQINTKTYED
+27 
-42 KRQLI
+42 
-47 MSDENMFLDI
+47 
-57 VKICICILIG
+57 
-67 KDSTEKLYNYIKN
+67 
-80 IEFKRWTT
+80 
-88 TKEFK
+88 
-93 EILQEI
+93 
-99 QLKEILEMSFLEDD
+99 MSFLEDD

-120 KKTKEILEMIEY
+120 KKTKEVLEMIEY
-132 VTNKFYEK
+132 ITAKFYEK

-164 YDKKEDLSK
+164 YDKKEEEGISLRISK
-173 EVSKENTII
+173 QNENNII
-182 KIEEKYGS
+182 GKIVEKYED
-190 LDNLRENIKIE
+190 LDNLRESIKIE
-201 YDIEKLEEIYN
+201 YDIEKLEEIYSN
-212 EIFEIIQERF
+212 IAEIIESEF
-222 LNYTELL
+222 ANYSENL
-229 NNKYVLSD
+229 NNKYELSN

-286 RNSRPELFVEKEN
+286 RNSRPELFVEKEQ
-299 NIDNEN
+299 NISNEN

-357 RLQENSDIS
+357 RLQENSNIS
-366 FLDNLEISSLS
+366 DLENLEIYSLS
-377 EEEIQDRI
+377 EENIRNKIE
-385 NFFKPEILLINTKE
+385 FFKPEILLINTKE
-399 EEEESDDEED
+399 EEEEEEKDEGKNLEKNLESNLQNNIELASLGDDDNENYDNTDTDDE
-409 TEDNKE
+409 
-415 VSEDINDETLEE
+415 ILEE
-427 IESIEKEAI
+427 IEGLEKEAI
-436 GIAKRIITLK
+436 GIAKRIIKLR
-446 EEYIRRGKK
+446 EEYKKIGKI
-455 LDYKDIVIL
+455 LEYKDIVIL
-464 LRSVSNKAGRYQ
+464 LRSVNKRAGRYQ

-485 CYTDV
+485 CYTDT

-539 VVEKEITNGQ
+539 VLEKEITNGQ
-549 KENNFYESKKQ
+549 KENNFYESILIYISYIEEKINKNEALKTAEKMVYSKCKKLVEELNRL
-560 KKIFKYH
+560 KKLEEEKGLYEVLKDIIIESRILYGT

>member
-1 MLYIQ
+1 
-6 HIITTCMYYVKL
+6 
-18 CKKQNEKLL
+18 
-27 KTYNLGQINTKTYED
+27 
-42 KRQLI
+42 
-47 MSDENMFLDI
+47 
-57 VKICICILIG
+57 
-67 KDSTEKLYNYIKN
+67 
-80 IEFKRWTT
+80 
-88 TKEFK
+88 
-93 EILQEI
+93 
-99 QLKEILEMSFLEDD
+99 MSFLEND
-113 EDIIFQT
+113 EDIIVQT
-120 KKTKEILEMIEY
+120 KKTKEILGMIEY

-145 IEENL
+145 TEENL

-164 YDKKEDLSK
+164 YDKKEEDKEKYKDLDK
-173 EVSKENTII
+173 NK
-182 KIEEKYGS
+182 EEKNLKKSNDLNNLNDSNNITEKIVEKYQDLES
-190 LDNLRENIKIE
+190 LRESIKIE

-212 EIFEIIQERF
+212 YIFEIIQKEF

-229 NNKYVLSD
+229 NNKYMLSN
-237 IAKAMK
+237 IAKSMK

-357 RLQENSDIS
+357 RLQG
-366 FLDNLEISSLS
+366 DNDKSSLEDLEISSLS
-377 EEEIQDRI
+377 EEEIKNRI
-385 NFFKPEILLINTKE
+385 NFYKPEILMVNTKE
-399 EEEESDDEED
+399 SEEELDENNDENDINIEKDEE
-409 TEDNKE
+409 EIRE
-415 VSEDINDETLEE
+415 LEE
-427 IESIEKEAI
+427 IESLEKEAI
-436 GIAKRIITLK
+436 AISKRIIGLK
-446 EEYIRRGKK
+446 NEYKENGKN
-455 LDYKDIVIL
+455 LEYRDIVIL
-464 LRSVSNKAGRYQ
+464 LRSVNNKAGRYQ

-519 LAVLRS
+519 LAVFRS

-539 VVEKEITNGQ
+539 VVEKEITNGA
-549 KENNFYESKKQ
+549 KENNFYESILIYITYIDEKRKGNLQISLHEKMVYDKCKKLIEELERL
-560 KKIFKYH
+560 KKLEEEKGLYEVLKDIIIESRILYST

>member
-1 MLYIQ
+1 
-6 HIITTCMYYVKL
+6 
-18 CKKQNEKLL
+18 
-27 KTYNLGQINTKTYED
+27 
-42 KRQLI
+42 
-47 MSDENMFLDI
+47 
-57 VKICICILIG
+57 
-67 KDSTEKLYNYIKN
+67 
-80 IEFKRWTT
+80 
-88 TKEFK
+88 
-93 EILQEI
+93 
-99 QLKEILEMSFLEDD
+99 MSFLEDD

-182 KIEEKYGS
+182 KIEEKCGN

-201 YDIEKLEEIYN
+201 YDIAKLEEIYN
-212 EIFEIIQERF
+212 EIFGIIQERF

-366 FLDNLEISSLS
+366 SLDNLEISSLS

-399 EEEESDDEED
+399 EEESDDVEGID
-409 TEDNKE
+409 DNKE
-415 VSEDINDETLEE
+415 ENKNEQKKENALEESEDINDETLEE

-436 GIAKRIITLK
+436 AIAKRIIALK

-464 LRSVSNKAGRYQ
+464 LRSVNNKAGRYQ

-505 YLDIIENPLNDINM
+505 YLDIIENPLNDMNM

-549 KENNFYESKKQ
+549 KENNFYESILIYIDYIDEKAKENIQISLKEKMVYSKCKKLIEELTRL
-560 KKIFKYH
+560 KKLEEEKGLYEVLKDIIIESRILYST

>member
-1 MLYIQ
+1 
-6 HIITTCMYYVKL
+6 
-18 CKKQNEKLL
+18 
-27 KTYNLGQINTKTYED
+27 
-42 KRQLI
+42 
-47 MSDENMFLDI
+47 
-57 VKICICILIG
+57 
-67 KDSTEKLYNYIKN
+67 
-80 IEFKRWTT
+80 
-88 TKEFK
+88 
-93 EILQEI
+93 
-99 QLKEILEMSFLEDD
+99 MSFLEDD

-120 KKTKEILEMIEY
+120 KKTKEVLEMIEY
-132 VTNKFYEK
+132 ITAKFYEK
-140 FEKAK
+140 FEKIK
-145 IEENL
+145 MEENL

-164 YDKKEDLSK
+164 YDKKEEEGISLRISK
-173 EVSKENTII
+173 QNENNIISKIV
-182 KIEEKYGS
+182 EKYED
-190 LDNLRENIKIE
+190 LDNLRESIKIE

-212 EIFEIIQERF
+212 NIAEIIESGF
-222 LNYTELL
+222 ANYSENL
-229 NNKYVLSD
+229 NNKYELSN

-286 RNSRPELFVEKEN
+286 RNSRPELFVEKEQ
-299 NIDNEN
+299 NISNEN

-357 RLQENSDIS
+357 RLQENSNIS
-366 FLDNLEISSLS
+366 DLESLEIYSLS
-377 EEEIQDRI
+377 EENIRNKIE
-385 NFFKPEILLINTKE
+385 FFKPEILLINTKE
-399 EEEESDDEED
+399 EEKEEEEEKDERKNLESNLQNNIELASLGDDDNENYDNSDSDDE
-409 TEDNKE
+409 
-415 VSEDINDETLEE
+415 ILEE
-427 IESIEKEAI
+427 IEGLEKEAI
-436 GIAKRIITLK
+436 GIAKRIITLR
-446 EEYIRRGKK
+446 EEYKKIGKR
-455 LDYKDIVIL
+455 LEYKDIVIL
-464 LRSVSNKAGRYQ
+464 LRSVNKRAGRYQ

-485 CYTDV
+485 CYTDT

-539 VVEKEITNGQ
+539 VLEKEITNGQ
-549 KENNFYESKKQ
+549 KENNFYESILIYMSYIEEKINKNEVLKTAEKMVYSKCKKLVEELNRL
-560 KKIFKYH
+560 KKLEEEKGLYEVLKDIIIESRILYST

>member
-1 MLYIQ
+1 
-6 HIITTCMYYVKL
+6 
-18 CKKQNEKLL
+18 
-27 KTYNLGQINTKTYED
+27 
-42 KRQLI
+42 
-47 MSDENMFLDI
+47 
-57 VKICICILIG
+57 
-67 KDSTEKLYNYIKN
+67 
-80 IEFKRWTT
+80 
-88 TKEFK
+88 
-93 EILQEI
+93 
-99 QLKEILEMSFLEDD
+99 MSFLEDD
-113 EDIIFQT
+113 EDIIYQT
-120 KKTKEILEMIEY
+120 KKTKEVLEMIEY

-145 IEENL
+145 TEENL

-164 YDKKEDLSK
+164 YDKKEQDK
-173 EVSKENTII
+173 EVDKEEKLNNFNYSNNSNNII
-182 KIEEKYGS
+182 EKIEERYNDLES
-190 LDNLRENIKIE
+190 LRESIKIE

-237 IAKAMK
+237 IAKSMK

-366 FLDNLEISSLS
+366 SLEDLEISSLS

-399 EEEESDDEED
+399 EEEEEKSDDVEGID
-409 TEDNKE
+409 DNKE
-415 VSEDINDETLEE
+415 ENKNEQKKENALEESEDINDETLEE

-436 GIAKRIITLK
+436 GIAKKIIALK
-446 EEYIRRGKK
+446 EEYIKRGKK

-519 LAVLRS
+519 LEVLRS

-549 KENNFYESKKQ
+549 KENNFYESILIYIEYIDEKAKENIQISLNEKMVYSKCKKLIEELTRL
-560 KKIFKYH
+560 KKLEEEKGLYELLKDIIIESRILYST

>member
-1 MLYIQ
+1 
-6 HIITTCMYYVKL
+6 
-18 CKKQNEKLL
+18 
-27 KTYNLGQINTKTYED
+27 
-42 KRQLI
+42 
-47 MSDENMFLDI
+47 
-57 VKICICILIG
+57 
-67 KDSTEKLYNYIKN
+67 
-80 IEFKRWTT
+80 
-88 TKEFK
+88 
-93 EILQEI
+93 
-99 QLKEILEMSFLEDD
+99 MSFLEDD

-120 KKTKEILEMIEY
+120 KKTKEVLEMIEY

-182 KIEEKYGS
+182 KIEEKCGN

-201 YDIEKLEEIYN
+201 HDIAKLEEIDN
-212 EIFEIIQERF
+212 EIFGIIQERF

-366 FLDNLEISSLS
+366 SLENLEISSLS

-399 EEEESDDEED
+399 EESDDVKDIEDYKEE
-409 TEDNKE
+409 NKNE
-415 VSEDINDETLEE
+415 QKKENALEESEDINDETLEE

-464 LRSVSNKAGRYQ
+464 LRSVSNKVGRYQ

-549 KENNFYESKKQ
+549 KENNFYESILIYIDYIDEKAKENIQISLKEKMVYSKCKKLIEELTRL
-560 KKIFKYH
+560 KKLEEEKGLYEVLKDIIIESRILYST

>member
-1 MLYIQ
+1 
-6 HIITTCMYYVKL
+6 
-18 CKKQNEKLL
+18 
-27 KTYNLGQINTKTYED
+27 
-42 KRQLI
+42 
-47 MSDENMFLDI
+47 
-57 VKICICILIG
+57 
-67 KDSTEKLYNYIKN
+67 
-80 IEFKRWTT
+80 
-88 TKEFK
+88 
-93 EILQEI
+93 
-99 QLKEILEMSFLEDD
+99 MSFLEDD
-113 EDIIFQT
+113 EDIIVQT
-120 KKTKEILEMIEY
+120 KKTKEILGMIEY

-145 IEENL
+145 TEENL

-164 YDKKEDLSK
+164 YDKKEEDKEKYKDLDK
-173 EVSKENTII
+173 NK
-182 KIEEKYGS
+182 EEKESKKSNDLNNLNDSNNITEKIVEKYQDLES
-190 LDNLRENIKIE
+190 LRESIKIE

-212 EIFEIIQERF
+212 DIFEIIQKEF

-229 NNKYVLSD
+229 NNKYMLSN
-237 IAKAMK
+237 IAKSMK

-357 RLQENSDIS
+357 RLQG
-366 FLDNLEISSLS
+366 DNDKSSLEDLEISSLS
-377 EEEIQDRI
+377 EEEIKNRI
-385 NFFKPEILLINTKE
+385 NFYKSEILMVNTKE
-399 EEEESDDEED
+399 FEEELDENNDENDIHIEKDEE
-409 TEDNKE
+409 EIRE
-415 VSEDINDETLEE
+415 LEE
-427 IESIEKEAI
+427 IESLEKEAI
-436 GIAKRIITLK
+436 AISKRIIGLK
-446 EEYIRRGKK
+446 NEYKENGKN
-455 LDYKDIVIL
+455 LEYRDIVIL

-539 VVEKEITNGQ
+539 VVEKEITNGA
-549 KENNFYESKKQ
+549 KENNFYESILIYITYIDEKRKENLQISLHEKMVYDKCKKLIEELERL
-560 KKIFKYH
+560 KKLEEEKGLYEVLKDIIIESRILYSA

>member
-1 MLYIQ
+1 
-6 HIITTCMYYVKL
+6 
-18 CKKQNEKLL
+18 
-27 KTYNLGQINTKTYED
+27 
-42 KRQLI
+42 
-47 MSDENMFLDI
+47 
-57 VKICICILIG
+57 
-67 KDSTEKLYNYIKN
+67 
-80 IEFKRWTT
+80 
-88 TKEFK
+88 
-93 EILQEI
+93 
-99 QLKEILEMSFLEDD
+99 MSFLEDD
-113 EDIIFQT
+113 EDIIVQT

-145 IEENL
+145 TEENL

-164 YDKKEDLSK
+164 YDKKEEEGISLRISK
-173 EVSKENTII
+173 QNENNII
-182 KIEEKYGS
+182 GKIVEKYED
-190 LDNLRENIKIE
+190 LDNLRESIKIE
-201 YDIEKLEEIYN
+201 YDIEKLEEIYSN
-212 EIFEIIQERF
+212 IAEIIESEF
-222 LNYTELL
+222 ANYTESL
-229 NNKYVLSD
+229 NNKYELSN

-366 FLDNLEISSLS
+366 SLDNLEISSLS

-399 EEEESDDEED
+399 EEESDDVEGID
-409 TEDNKE
+409 DNKE
-415 VSEDINDETLEE
+415 ENKNEQKKENALEESEDINDETLEE

-436 GIAKRIITLK
+436 AIAKRIIALK

-464 LRSVSNKAGRYQ
+464 LRSVNNKAGRYQ

-505 YLDIIENPLNDINM
+505 YLDIIENPLNDMNM

-549 KENNFYESKKQ
+549 KENNFYESILIYIDYIDEKAKENIQISLKEKMVYSKCKKLIEELTRL
-560 KKIFKYH
+560 KKLEEEKGLYEVLKDIIIESRILYST

>member
-1 MLYIQ
+1 
-6 HIITTCMYYVKL
+6 
-18 CKKQNEKLL
+18 
-27 KTYNLGQINTKTYED
+27 
-42 KRQLI
+42 
-47 MSDENMFLDI
+47 
-57 VKICICILIG
+57 
-67 KDSTEKLYNYIKN
+67 
-80 IEFKRWTT
+80 
-88 TKEFK
+88 
-93 EILQEI
+93 
-99 QLKEILEMSFLEDD
+99 MSFLEDD

-120 KKTKEILEMIEY
+120 KKTKEVLEMIEY
-132 VTNKFYEK
+132 ITAKFYEK
-140 FEKAK
+140 FEKIK
-145 IEENL
+145 MEENL

-164 YDKKEDLSK
+164 YDKKEEGISLRISK
-173 EVSKENTII
+173 QNENNII
-182 KIEEKYGS
+182 GKIVEKYED
-190 LDNLRENIKIE
+190 LDNLRESIKIE
-201 YDIEKLEEIYN
+201 YDIEKLEEIYSN
-212 EIFEIIQERF
+212 IAEIIESGF
-222 LNYTELL
+222 TNYTESL
-229 NNKYVLSD
+229 NNKYELSN

-357 RLQENSDIS
+357 RLQENSNIS
-366 FLDNLEISSLS
+366 DLENLEIYSLS
-377 EEEIQDRI
+377 EENIRNKIE
-385 NFFKPEILLINTKE
+385 FFKPEILLINTKE
-399 EEEESDDEED
+399 EEEEEEKDEGKNLEKNLESNLQNNIELASLGDDNENYDNTDTDDE
-409 TEDNKE
+409 
-415 VSEDINDETLEE
+415 ILEE
-427 IESIEKEAI
+427 IEGLEKEAI
-436 GIAKRIITLK
+436 GIAKRIIKLR
-446 EEYIRRGKK
+446 EEYKKIGKR
-455 LDYKDIVIL
+455 LEYKDIVIL
-464 LRSVSNKAGRYQ
+464 LRSVNKRAGRYQ

-485 CYTDV
+485 CYTDT

-549 KENNFYESKKQ
+549 KENNFYESILIYMSYIEEKINKNEVLKTAEKMVYSKCKKVIEELNRL
-560 KKIFKYH
+560 KKLEEEKGLYEVLKDIIIESRILYST

>member
-1 MLYIQ
+1 
-6 HIITTCMYYVKL
+6 
-18 CKKQNEKLL
+18 
-27 KTYNLGQINTKTYED
+27 
-42 KRQLI
+42 
-47 MSDENMFLDI
+47 
-57 VKICICILIG
+57 
-67 KDSTEKLYNYIKN
+67 
-80 IEFKRWTT
+80 
-88 TKEFK
+88 
-93 EILQEI
+93 
-99 QLKEILEMSFLEDD
+99 MSFLEDD

-120 KKTKEILEMIEY
+120 KKIKEILEMIEY
-132 VTNKFYEK
+132 ITNKFYEK

-145 IEENL
+145 TEENL

-164 YDKKEDLSK
+164 YDKKEQDN
-173 EVSKENTII
+173 EVDKD
-182 KIEEKYGS
+182 KEEK
-190 LDNLRENIKIE
+190 LDNLNYSDSSDNSNNIIEKIVEKYQDLESLRESIKIE

-229 NNKYVLSD
+229 NNKYVLSN
-237 IAKAMK
+237 IAKSMK

-286 RNSRPELFVEKEN
+286 RNSRPELFVEKEQ
-299 NIDNEN
+299 NISNEN

-357 RLQENSDIS
+357 RLQENSNIS
-366 FLDNLEISSLS
+366 DLESLEIYSLS
-377 EEEIQDRI
+377 EENIRNKIE
-385 NFFKPEILLINTKE
+385 FFKPEILLINTKE
-399 EEEESDDEED
+399 EEEEKDERKNLEKNLESNLQNNIELASLGDDDNENYDNSDSDDE
-409 TEDNKE
+409 
-415 VSEDINDETLEE
+415 ILEE
-427 IESIEKEAI
+427 IEGLEKEAI
-436 GIAKRIITLK
+436 GIAKRIITLR
-446 EEYIRRGKK
+446 EEYKKIGKR
-455 LDYKDIVIL
+455 LEYKDIVIL
-464 LRSVSNKAGRYQ
+464 LRSVNKRAGRYQ

-485 CYTDV
+485 CYTDT

-549 KENNFYESKKQ
+549 KENNFYESILIYISYIEEKINKNEALKTAEKMVYSKCKKLVEELNRL
-560 KKIFKYH
+560 KKLEEEKGLYEVLKDIIIESRILYST

>member
-1 MLYIQ
+1 
-6 HIITTCMYYVKL
+6 
-18 CKKQNEKLL
+18 
-27 KTYNLGQINTKTYED
+27 
-42 KRQLI
+42 
-47 MSDENMFLDI
+47 
-57 VKICICILIG
+57 
-67 KDSTEKLYNYIKN
+67 
-80 IEFKRWTT
+80 
-88 TKEFK
+88 
-93 EILQEI
+93 
-99 QLKEILEMSFLEDD
+99 MSFLEDD

-190 LDNLRENIKIE
+190 LDNLRGNIKIE
-201 YDIEKLEEIYN
+201 YDIAKLEEIYN
-212 EIFEIIQERF
+212 EIFGIIQERF

-237 IAKAMK
+237 IAKAIK

-357 RLQENSDIS
+357 RLQENSNIS
-366 FLDNLEISSLS
+366 DLENLEIYSLS
-377 EEEIQDRI
+377 EENIRNKIE
-385 NFFKPEILLINTKE
+385 FFKPEILLINTKDEEKE
-399 EEEESDDEED
+399 EEEEKDERKNLEKNLESNLQNNIELASLGDDDNENYDADTDDE
-409 TEDNKE
+409 
-415 VSEDINDETLEE
+415 ILEE
-427 IESIEKEAI
+427 IEGLEKEAI
-436 GIAKRIITLK
+436 GIAKRIIKLREK
-446 EEYIRRGKK
+446 YKKIGKR
-455 LDYKDIVIL
+455 LEYKDIVIL
-464 LRSVSNKAGRYQ
+464 LRSVNKRAGRYQ

-485 CYTDV
+485 CYTDT

-549 KENNFYESKKQ
+549 KENNFYESILIYMSYIEEKINKNEALKTVEKMVYSKCKKLVEELNRL
-560 KKIFKYH
+560 KKLEEEKGLYEVLKDIIIESRILYGT